1 VSWYD
6 RITALVR
13 SDLSG
18 WESFRLGQLQF
29 WHRADARL
37 LIVALVILLV
47 VLLVIRTALARR
59 ARPSGIVLP
68 AMLRSVP
75 RARLA
80 ALVHL
85 PALLVA
91 LGLPFLILAVADPY
105 TQLVTRQETFP
116 GRRIALLIDASI
128 SMRTPFTAA
137 NLNRRSATEAT
148 FFTTVAAAERF
159 VQLRIKAKF
168 RDLIGLV
175 EFGNRAYVI
184 TPFTSDY
191 QNILLS
197 ISLIGD
203 PVEFSQFPD
212 QGTVIAQGIEE
223 GVALF
228 NAFDFLDASGNLMVI
243 FSDGEDTN
251 VQSKEKT
258 LDQVLEAAVKAKV
271 PVYLVRVNYAQAEGA
286 LIPDSMW
293 RPAVERTGGK
303 FYAASDE
310 SSLIAAIEDIDRVS
324 AGSIEMRVYS
334 SQRPQFAVFTLL
346 AAACWTAAAALKLG
360 VPYFQKL
367 S

>member
-1 VSWYD
+1 VNWAD
-6 RITALVR
+6 RMRALIR
-13 SDLSG
+13 GDLGG
-18 WESFRLGQLQF
+18 WESFRLGELQF
-29 WHRADARL
+29 WHRTDARL
-37 LIVALVILLV
+37 LLTAFVVLLLV
-47 VLLVIRTALARR
+47 VLVARITIGRR
-59 ARPSGIVLP
+59 ARPSGVVLP
-68 AMLRSVP
+68 AMLPVIP

-85 PALLVA
+85 PTLLLA
-91 LGLPFLILAVADPY
+91 AGLPFLILALADPY

-137 NLNRRSATEAT
+137 GLNRRAATEAT
-148 FFTTVAAAERF
+148 FFTTVAAADRF
-159 VQLRIKAKF
+159 VQLRIKSKY
-168 RDLIGLV
+168 RDLIALV

-191 QNILLS
+191 QNIQLS

-228 NAFDFLDASGNLMVI
+228 KAFDFLDASGNLMVI

-251 VQSKEKT
+251 VQSKEKS
-258 LDQVLEAAVKAKV
+258 LDEVLQAAVDARV
-271 PVYLVRVNYAQAEGA
+271 PVYLVRTNYAQDEGA
-286 LIPDSMW
+286 LIPDSLW
-293 RPAVERTGGK
+293 RPAVERTGGR
-303 FYAASDE
+303 FYAAKDE
-310 SSLIAAIEDIDRVS
+310 ASLIGAIEDIDRIS
-324 AGSIEMRVYS
+324 AGTIEMRTYS
-334 SQRPQFAVFTLL
+334 SQRPQFGVFALL
-346 AAACWTAAAALKLG
+346 AAACWTSAAGLKVF
-360 VPYFQKL
+360 VPYFQKV